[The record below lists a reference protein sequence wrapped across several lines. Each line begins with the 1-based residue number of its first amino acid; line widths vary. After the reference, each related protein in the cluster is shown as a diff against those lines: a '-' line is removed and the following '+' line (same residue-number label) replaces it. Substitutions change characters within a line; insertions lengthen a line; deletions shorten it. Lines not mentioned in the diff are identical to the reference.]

1 MSAAGM
7 TNLTFLEEEEANF
20 TMLEDFEVLMW
31 YDIIVEYFE
40 VLIWYNI
47 LSKYFEIFIWYD
59 IISD

>member
-7 TNLTFLEEEEANF
+7 TNLTFLEEEETNL
-20 TMLEDFEVLMW
+20 TMLEDFEVLW

-47 LSKYFEIFIWYD
+47 LSKYFEVFIWYD
-59 IISD
+59 ITSD

>member
-31 YDIIVEYFE
+31 YDIIVEYLD
-40 VLIWYNI
+40 VLIWYNT
-47 LSKYFEIFIWYD
+47 LLKYFEVFIW
-59 IISD
+59 